1 SLLYEDELESKPL
14 LMLLTLEYPLV
25 MESVEPVPED
35 KVVET
40 PFPAIDEGRVDRRTA
55 TNTTDN
61 TLVVF
66 LRRMC

>member
-1 SLLYEDELESKPL
+1 
-14 LMLLTLEYPLV
+14 MLLTLEYPLV

-35 KVVET
+35 EVVET
-40 PFPAIDEGRVDRRTA
+40 PFPAIDEGRLERRTA
-55 TNTTDN
+55 TKTTDN